1 MMKTAA
7 TKKVVAPVQL
17 TWTHLGFLYRV
28 TAWPDVEFQTERDG
42 RWISFEPNPSSE
54 VFAAAAVM
62 LGRAEWNRYL
72 DFLPPTER
80 AVIESFRFNRLAAL
94 AVIKRNPELL
104 EELSQA
110 PALAMFVASHVELRG
125 GDRPAWSE
133 ISALYDR
140 GGIFAL
146 LEWLGLP
153 ATRKALDGL
162 AAISEPD
169 VARRLLSRVREA
181 LWSPRAAQMFHS
193 EKPLNDRELSLRC
206 QILAA

>member
-1 MMKTAA
+1 MMKTTAN
-7 TKKVVAPVQL
+7 KKASAPVQL
-17 TWTHLGFLYRV
+17 TWSHLGFLYRV
-28 TAWPDVEFQTERDG
+28 TAWPDADFETERDG
-42 RWISFEPNPSSE
+42 TWIPFEPDPSSE

-72 DFLPPTER
+72 DFVPAAER
-80 AVIESFRFNRLAAL
+80 AIIESFRFNKLAAL
-94 AVIKRNPELL
+94 AVIKRNPELVT
-104 EELSQA
+104 ELSHA

-125 GDRPAWSE
+125 GGRPAWSE
-133 ISALYDR
+133 ISAIYER

-162 AAISEPD
+162 AALSEPD

-181 LWSPRAAQMFHS
+181 LWNPIAARVLHS
-193 EKPLNDRELSLRC
+193 EKPLNDRELAARC
-206 QILAA
+206 HVLAA